1 MSTSADLPP
10 DVRRIVV
17 VGAGECG
24 THAAMALRDKGFDG
38 EITLIGRE
46 SVHAYERPPLSKG
59 ALAVDEMA
67 LVHPWTPEQL
77 EQARIDLRLGV
88 EVTGIDL
95 EAGTVSTTTS
105 RTTGGGEPAEV
116 PWDRLLL
123 ALGSDPR
130 HLELDE
136 VTYLRTHEDAEA
148 LRALLRPQGHLLV
161 VGAGFIGLEIAAGA
175 RERGMDVT
183 VVEAG
188 PRALGRIVPEE
199 VAAQVVALH
208 EAHGVPLRVATTV
221 TGLRR
226 EGDQVRAVLSD
237 GDELVVDAVVAGI
250 GAAPTTALAEAAGL
264 VVDDGLVVDAALR
277 TADPRVFAAGDCASF
292 PDARSGGRVRL
303 ESWRNAHDQAETAA
317 ASMLGQG
324 QTHVGV
330 PWFWSDQY
338 DQMLSVAGLPGTGER
353 SVLRHRDDGVLL
365 HLGLDAQDRLVH
377 AAAVGSGASVAKDIR
392 VAEKLIAAAVPLDPA
407 QLEDPG
413 VPLRSILK
421 AATA

>member
-24 THAAMALRDKGFDG
+24 THAAMALRDKGFAG

-59 ALAVDEMA
+59 ALAVDELA

-77 EQARIDLRLGV
+77 EQARIALRLGV
-88 EVTGIDL
+88 EVTDIDL
-95 EAGTVSTTTS
+95 TAGTVTTS
-105 RTTGGGEPAEV
+105 TGPQGAGEVV

-130 HLELDE
+130 RLEIDE

-148 LRALLRPQGHLLV
+148 LRALLRSQGHLLV

-199 VAAQVVALH
+199 VAAQVSALH
-208 EAHGVPLRVATTV
+208 DAHGVSLRVTTTV
-221 TGLRR
+221 AGLRR
-226 EGDQVRAVLSD
+226 DGDGLRATLSD

-250 GAAPTTALAEAAGL
+250 GATPTTALAEAAGL
-264 VVDDGLVVDAALR
+264 VVDDGIVVDAALR
-277 TADPRVFAAGDCASF
+277 TSDPRVFAAGDCASF

-324 QTHVGV
+324 KAHVAV

-392 VAEKLIAAAVPLDPA
+392 VAEKLIAAAVPLDPT
-407 QLEDPG
+407 QLMDPG

>member
-1 MSTSADLPP
+1 MSTSADLSS

-77 EQARIDLRLGV
+77 AQAHIDLRLGV
-88 EVTGIDL
+88 EVMGIDL
-95 EAGTVSTTTS
+95 EAGTVTTTADA
-105 RTTGGGEPAEV
+105 GGEEEI

-130 HLELDE
+130 RLQLDE

-148 LRALLRPQGHLLV
+148 LRALLHPDGHLLV

-188 PRALGRIVPEE
+188 SRALGRIVPEE

-226 EGDQVRAVLSD
+226 EGDRVRAVLSD
-237 GDELVVDAVVAGI
+237 GDELLVDAVVAGI
-250 GAAPTTALAEAAGL
+250 GATPTTALAEAAGL
-264 VVDDGLVVDAALR
+264 LVDDGIVVDEALR
-277 TADPRVFAAGDCASF
+277 TSDPRVFAAGDCASF

-317 ASMLGQG
+317 ASMLGQ
-324 QTHVGV
+324 TEAHVAV

-353 SVLRHRDDGVLL
+353 AVLRHRDDGVLL

-377 AAAVGSGASVAKDIR
+377 AAAVGPGAGVAKDIR